1 VLSRQLAALVGS
13 VILVFCQA
21 REHGQALTAAILGVS
36 ESKPIA
42 IERREVYFSGRVQG
56 VGFRYI
62 ARGIASRFS
71 VRGFVKNLADGRV
84 LLVAEGT
91 GVVLDRFLE
100 AIASE
105 MDRFI
110 ENQQV
115 TTLRPTDEFSTFE
128 ILR

>member
-1 VLSRQLAALVGS
+1 M
-13 VILVFCQA
+13 FCQA
-21 REHGQALTAAILGVS
+21 RERGQALTAAILSVS
-36 ESKPIA
+36 ESKPMA
-42 IERREVYFSGRVQG
+42 TERREIYFSGRVQG
-56 VGFRYI
+56 VGFRYT
-62 ARGIASRFS
+62 ARDIASRFS

-91 GVVLDRFLE
+91 SVVLDRFLE

-115 TTLRPTDEFSTFE
+115 ATLRPTDEFSTFE
-128 ILR
+128 IRR